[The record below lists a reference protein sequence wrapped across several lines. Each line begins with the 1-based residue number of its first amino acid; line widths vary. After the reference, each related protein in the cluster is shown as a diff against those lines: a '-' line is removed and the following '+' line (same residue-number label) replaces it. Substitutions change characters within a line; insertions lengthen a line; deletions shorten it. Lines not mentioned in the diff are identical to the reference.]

1 MTLRQLVI
9 GLVALTTIDSVF
21 ITDGTIRCFLLQE
34 AHAAS
39 KESHDSERNWVL
51 LSASSHFEE
60 LTEYALANNVKGMKK
75 ALKAFDDQ
83 TAAVNKILS
92 PLGRQELTSL
102 VARIRQAEQK
112 GENQAVA
119 MNSVE
124 AYRVLV
130 ESLDTK
136 SLVVPIQVSL
146 LDYAGFKLK
155 VLLAATPPD
164 WTAIQETVAAAGRNW
179 QSLASLVRDKA
190 LSDTVQ
196 TVIAGLNQAVKAKN
210 PGMAGLAAKMDLALV
225 DLLEGYFER
234 TKK

>member
-1 MTLRQLVI
+1 MTLRPLMI
-9 GLVALTTIDSVF
+9 GILALTAIAGVSL
-21 ITDGTIRCFLLQE
+21 TDGVIKCLSSRD

-39 KESHDSERNWVL
+39 KQSHGSKRNGVL
-51 LSASSHFEE
+51 LSASSPFED
-60 LTEYALANNVKGMKK
+60 LTEYALANNVKGMKR

-83 TAAVNKILS
+83 APAVYQVL
-92 PLGRQELTSL
+92 PPPAGQELTSL
-102 VARIRQAEQK
+102 VARIRQAQQK

-130 ESLDTK
+130 ESLDAK
-136 SLVVPIQVSL
+136 SLVAPLQVSL

-155 VLLAATPPD
+155 VLLAAHPPD
-164 WTAIQETVAAAGRNW
+164 WTAISKTVEAAGHYW
-179 QSLASLVRDKA
+179 KSLAPLVRDKA
-190 LSDTVQ
+190 LSDAVK
-196 TVIAGLNQAVKAKN
+196 TVIAGLNQAVEAKN
-210 PGMAGLAAKMDLALV
+210 PEMAGLAAQMDLALV